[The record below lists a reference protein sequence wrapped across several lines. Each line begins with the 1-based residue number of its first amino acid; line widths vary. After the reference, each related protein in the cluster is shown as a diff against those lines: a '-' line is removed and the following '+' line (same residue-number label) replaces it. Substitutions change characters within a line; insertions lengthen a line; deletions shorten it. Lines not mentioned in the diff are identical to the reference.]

1 MDLSKLSDLSKLTTG
16 SPIIDGIIVV
26 AVITLS
32 GYALKKRQ
40 SLLSKFKSTRLFL
53 FFRKV
58 KEAALD
64 IYQRILQNR
73 KSGAHGQEL
82 DDYIQSFDEW
92 ESEDSDG
99 ITLFITRGCEP
110 RTYYGVTKIRIRNNF
125 VANNAQDIIII
136 HKKQG
141 TDRDSPSTI
150 EFVSDKDVQK
160 LAKKCYYQKILGTN
174 ELKIRWAGHWY
185 STP

>member
-1 MDLSKLSDLSKLTTG
+1 MDLSQLPDLSKLTTG

-26 AVITLS
+26 AVITLG

-53 FFRKV
+53 FLLKV

-73 KSGAHGQEL
+73 KSEAHGQEL

-92 ESEDSDG
+92 RSEDSDG
-99 ITLFITRGCEP
+99 ITLSITRGSKT
-110 RTYYGVTKIRIRNNF
+110 RNYYGVTKICVNNNI
-125 VANNAQDIIII
+125 VVNNAQDITII
-136 HKKQG
+136 HKKQ
-141 TDRDSPSTI
+141 DRDIASPSTI
-150 EFVSDKDVQK
+150 EFVIDQDVEK
-160 LAKKCYYQKILGTN
+160 LAKKCYYQKILGMKK
-174 ELKIRWAGHWY
+174 LKFRWSGHWY
-185 STP
+185 TTP